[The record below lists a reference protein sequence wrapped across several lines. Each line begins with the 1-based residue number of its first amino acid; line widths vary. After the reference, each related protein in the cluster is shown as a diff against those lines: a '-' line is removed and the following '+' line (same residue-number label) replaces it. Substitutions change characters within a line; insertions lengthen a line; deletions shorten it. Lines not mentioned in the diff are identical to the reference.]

1 MGPDPLDYLI
11 IGAGP
16 AGLQVAQQLSARGR
30 EYLVLE
36 SEAVPGAFFTRFP
49 RHRQLISIN
58 KPHTGTSDS
67 ELNLRMDWNS
77 LLSDDPDL
85 LFTRL
90 SSRYFPGADDM
101 VRYLA
106 DYARTL
112 ALRIEYET
120 AVTAVSRAADGFEVT
135 DSRGQTRLARRL
147 IVATGVGSPYIPA
160 IPGIEQAEQYA
171 EVSVDPDDFTDLR
184 VLILGKGNSA
194 LETADNLV
202 ETAAVIHVAGPSSMR
217 MAWQTHYVGHLR
229 AVNNN
234 FLDTYQLKSQNAI
247 LDGQV
252 QSITRDD
259 DGMLTVRFSFSRANE
274 VVKEL
279 RYHRVIAC
287 TGFRF
292 DAGIFAS
299 DCRPALVHN
308 DRFPRLTSAYEVDG
322 VPGLYVAGTL
332 TQQLDFKHGTSGFI
346 HGFRYGARA
355 LRKILDLRYHQ
366 EPWPAAAVGGSA
378 GEIADAALTR
388 VNRTSALWQQF
399 GVLADVVLRPAD
411 SDASYLE
418 EVPVGFIRDGGL
430 AELAA
435 SADILAITLEYGP
448 DHDKVDPFD
457 IGITRVAQDDADRA
471 FDAAYLHPVVRLY
484 RDGAVVAT
492 HHVAENLENEWDK
505 PAHRDPLVAFLEA
518 HDPARHVAAAR

>member
-1 MGPDPLDYLI
+1 MGASPLDYLI

-16 AGLQVAQQLSARGR
+16 AGLQVAQQLAASGR

-36 SEAVPGAFFTRFP
+36 SGTGPGTFFTRFP

-58 KPHTGTSDS
+58 KPHTGTSDP

-85 LFTRL
+85 LFTRY
-90 SSRYFPGADDM
+90 SERYFPGADDM

-106 DYARTL
+106 DYAGKL
-112 ALRIEYET
+112 ALRVDYQTSVT
-120 AVTAVSRAADGFEVT
+120 AVTRAAEGFQVADARDRT
-135 DSRGQTRLARRL
+135 HLARRL
-147 IVATGVGSPYIPA
+147 IVATGVGTPYIPA
-160 IPGIEQAEQYA
+160 IPGIELAEQYA
-171 EVSVDPDDFTDLR
+171 EVPVDPGDFTDQR
-184 VLILGKGNSA
+184 VLIIGKGNSA
-194 LETADNLV
+194 LETADNLI

-217 MAWQTHYVGHLR
+217 LAWRTHYVGHLR

-234 FLDTYQLKSQNAI
+234 FLDSYQLKSQNAI
-247 LDGQV
+247 LDGTV
-252 QSITRDD
+252 QSIGRDA
-259 DGMLTVRFSFSRANE
+259 DGLLTVRFSFSRANE

-292 DAGIFAS
+292 DAEIFAPG
-299 DCRPALVHN
+299 CRPVLVHN

-322 VPGLYVAGTL
+322 VPGMYVAGTL
-332 TQQLDFKHGTSGFI
+332 TQQRDFKHGTSGFI

-355 LRKILDLRYHQ
+355 LRKILDMRYHQ
-366 EPWPAAAVGGSA
+366 VPWPSAEVGASGR
-378 GEIADAALTR
+378 EIADAVLAR

-399 GVLADVVLRPAD
+399 GVLGDVVLRGPDGTAR
-411 SDASYLE
+411 YLE
-418 EVPVGFIRDGGL
+418 EVPVDFVRDGGL
-430 AELAA
+430 DTLAGP
-435 SADILAITLEYGP
+435 ADTLVITLEYGP

-457 IGITRVAQDDADRA
+457 IHVARVAQDDAERA
-471 FDAAYLHPVVRLY
+471 FDASYLHPVVRLY
-484 RDGAVVAT
+484 QGGDLVAT

-505 PAHRDPLVAFLEA
+505 AAHRDPLVSFLTA
-518 HDPARHVAAAR
+518 HDPAGLSAAGR